1 MDLDALHESQIDKP
15 RKKKKTKKVKKN
27 RGAITGRA
35 FSKSERVFIRDN
47 FETMRD
53 DQIARELG
61 RTKSS
66 IKNYRIRRNLI
77 KQAQGVRPAG
87 PSSRRANFM
96 SNMDDFEKSDHFLKQ
111 LRASALYQAFREAC
125 SDTKYI
131 RLYEQKFVE
140 FMMDP
145 HVETVTAMERD
156 IWHEMTIAQIREIDY
171 IRKEKEPATRID
183 KDRQAWEIFP
193 NHAKEISECTKTIQK
208 CQDSLNVER
217 KQRLK
222 DGSDTAMN
230 FTEVVKE
237 LRSSATRRKAGDEA
251 SMMKYMTEKHYN
263 DHLGKNIA
271 SGKFDLGLNFKDG
284 KEPEGLDGDFTQEK
298 AFLEEQDIDENAPL
312 IATTGEEE
320 KEEAG
325 S

>member
-1 MDLDALHESQIDKP
+1 MDLDALYEDQNDKP
-15 RKKKKTKKVKKN
+15 RKKKKNKKAKKN
-27 RGAITGRA
+27 RGAIMGRS
-35 FSKSERVFIRDN
+35 FSKHEKAFIHDN
-47 FETMRD
+47 FETMKD
-53 DQIARELG
+53 EQIARKLS

-77 KQAQGVRPAG
+77 KSSQGVRPAG
-87 PSSRRANFM
+87 PSASRTNFM

-111 LRASALYQAFREAC
+111 LRASSLYQAFRDAC
-125 SDTKYI
+125 DEKKYI

-145 HVETVTAMERD
+145 TVETVTTMERD
-156 IWHEMTIAQIREIDY
+156 VWHEMTVAQIREIEY
-171 IRKEKEPATRID
+171 IRKEKQLTTRID
-183 KDRQAWEIFP
+183 KDGNSFDVYPDYSR
-193 NHAKEISECTKTIQK
+193 EISDCTKTIQK

-222 DGSDTAMN
+222 DGSDVAMN
-230 FTEVVKE
+230 FTEVIKE

-251 SMMKYMTEKHYN
+251 AMMKYITERHYN
-263 DHLGKNIA
+263 DHIGKNIA

-284 KEPEGLDGDFTQEK
+284 KEPEDLDGDFTQEK
-298 AFLEEQDIDENAPL
+298 AFLKEQKINADAPL
-312 IATTGEEE
+312 SGTTGEEKKE
-320 KEEAG
+320 KAG

>member
-1 MDLDALHESQIDKP
+1 MDLDALHEKKTTP
-15 RKKKKTKKVKKN
+15 VKKKKKKKAEKN

-35 FSKSERVFIRDN
+35 FSKRERAFIRDN
-47 FETMRD
+47 FETMKD

-77 KQAQGVRPAG
+77 KPSQGVRPAG
-87 PSSRRANFM
+87 PSSSRANFM
-96 SNMDDFEKSDHFLKQ
+96 GNMDDFEKSEHFLKQ
-111 LRASALYQAFREAC
+111 LRASALYKAFRDAC
-125 SDTKYI
+125 AETKYI

-140 FMMDP
+140 FMLDP
-145 HVETVTAMERD
+145 TVETVTAMERD
-156 IWHEMTIAQIREIDY
+156 IWHEMTVAQIRELEY
-171 IRKEKEPATRID
+171 IRKEKVAVTRID
-183 KDRQAWEIFP
+183 KEGNSFDIFP
-193 NHAKEISECTKTIQK
+193 DYAREIAECTKTIQK

-222 DGSDTAMN
+222 DGNDTAMN

-237 LRSSATRRKAGDEA
+237 LRSSAVRRKVGDEA
-251 SMMKYMTEKHYN
+251 AMMKYMTEKHYN

-284 KEPEGLDGDFTQEK
+284 KEPEGLDGDFTQEA
-298 AFLEEQDIDENAPL
+298 AFLEEQNIDADSPL
-312 IATTGEEE
+312 VGKTGEEE
-320 KEEAG
+320 KEKAG
-325 S
+325 D